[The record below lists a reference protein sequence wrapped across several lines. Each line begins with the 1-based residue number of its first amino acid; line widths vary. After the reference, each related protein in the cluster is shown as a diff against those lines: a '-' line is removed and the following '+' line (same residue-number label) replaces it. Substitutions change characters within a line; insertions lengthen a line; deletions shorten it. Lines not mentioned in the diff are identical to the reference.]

1 MTERKIK
8 RIVSADRQ
16 RMGEHQMYQPLPN
29 HDFDNIDPFLL
40 IHHHG
45 PHTFQAYNQ
54 GLPFGPHPHRGF
66 ETLTFIYSGEVEH
79 ADSQGFRSVI
89 KPGGIQWMTAG
100 RGIVHSEN
108 MPEHMRENGGE
119 LEIIQ
124 LWMNL
129 PKRLK
134 MTPPNYQGLQKKDI
148 PVVLSKDSLIETQVI
163 SGEHSEVKGSAKSL
177 TNLTILNVKAQKGG
191 QETYTSKESESV
203 MLYVLNGEVKVN
215 GKLMIAHQIAEF
227 TDKDSL
233 INIESLT
240 ASRFILCAG
249 EPLNEPVAAQGP
261 FVMNSTTE
269 ILQAMRD
276 YQMGKMGVM

>member
-1 MTERKIK
+1 MSERKIK
-8 RIVSADRQ
+8 RIQSADRQ

-29 HDFDNIDPFLL
+29 HDFDSIDPFLL

-45 PHTFQAYNQ
+45 PHTFKPYNQ

-79 ADSQGFRSVI
+79 ADSQGFKSVI
-89 KPGGIQWMTAG
+89 KPGGVQWMTAG

-108 MPEHMRENGGE
+108 MPEQMRENGGE

-129 PKRLK
+129 PKKLK
-134 MTPPNYQGLQKKDI
+134 MTPPNYQGLQKEEI
-148 PVVLSKDSLIETQVI
+148 PVVLSDDELIQTQVI
-163 SGEHSEVKGSAKSL
+163 SGEHKGVTGSAKSA
-177 TNLTILNVKAQKGG
+177 TNLTILNVNAQKGG
-191 QETYTSKESESV
+191 KENYITSESENV
-203 MLYVLNGEVKVN
+203 MLYVLNGEVKIN

-227 TDKDSL
+227 TNQGTSIQVEISED
-233 INIESLT
+233 
-240 ASRFILCAG
+240 SRFILCSG
-249 EPLNEPVAAQGP
+249 KPFNEPVVAQGP